1 MKLLELILML
11 QAAREK
17 VGDVEVRAF
26 DGTNDEGAEIDTVT
40 VAGNLV
46 FIDAKIPAKT
56 GGGL

>member
-11 QAAREK
+11 QAAHEK

-26 DGTNDEGAEIDTVT
+26 DGTNDDGAEIDTVT
-40 VAGNLV
+40 VAGQIV

>member
-1 MKLLELILML
+1 ML
-11 QAAREK
+11 QAARER

-26 DGTNDEGAEIDTVT
+26 DGTNDDGAEIDTVT
-40 VAGNLV
+40 VAGQLV